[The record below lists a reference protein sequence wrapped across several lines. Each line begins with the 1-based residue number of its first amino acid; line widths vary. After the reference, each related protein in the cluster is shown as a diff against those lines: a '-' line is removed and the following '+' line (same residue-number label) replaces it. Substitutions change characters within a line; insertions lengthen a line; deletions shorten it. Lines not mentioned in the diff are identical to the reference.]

1 MSFPKPEQS
10 QEIPSRKLTDR
21 AEDNWESSD
30 AAKSLERMK
39 ANPRIK
45 YIVIVVPEDAC
56 PACQNLTGTYTKDQ
70 VPRLPIGECSHPLGC
85 RSYYLPYLDEIFP

>member
-1 MSFPKPEQS
+1 MSNQNPERS
-10 QEIPSRKLTDR
+10 STIPPVRLTDR
-21 AEDNWESSD
+21 SEDMWED
-30 AAKSLERMK
+30 FPAAQSLKRMI

-56 PACQNLTGTYTKDQ
+56 PACQNLTGTYPKDQ
-70 VPRLPIGECSHPLGC
+70 VPRLPYEKCSHPLGC